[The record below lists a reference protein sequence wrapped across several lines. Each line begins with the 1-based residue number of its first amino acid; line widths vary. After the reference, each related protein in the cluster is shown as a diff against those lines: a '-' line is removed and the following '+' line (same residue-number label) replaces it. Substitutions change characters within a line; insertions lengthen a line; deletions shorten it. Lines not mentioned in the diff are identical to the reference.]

1 MIKNKSGVWGEIYAS
16 RFLRDKGYDIL
27 NSNYSCRFGEIDL
40 IASKKGKIFF
50 VEVKARNVST
60 KSRPMEAVDE
70 IKQKKMYLTAQ
81 FYVSYTKSSGEMQ
94 FDVCEVYLNDDNTLS
109 KINYIENAFNG

>member
-16 RFLRDKGYDIL
+16 RFLRDRGYDIL

-40 IASKKGKIFF
+40 IASKNGKIFF

-81 FYVSYTKSSGEMQ
+81 FYVSYTKYSGEMQ

-109 KINYIENAFNG
+109 EINYIENAFNG